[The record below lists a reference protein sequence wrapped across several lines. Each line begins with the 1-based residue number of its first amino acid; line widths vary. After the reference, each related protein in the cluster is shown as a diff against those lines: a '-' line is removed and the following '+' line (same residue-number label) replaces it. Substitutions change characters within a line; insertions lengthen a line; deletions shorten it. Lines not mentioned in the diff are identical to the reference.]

1 MSTTDSTL
9 HLRGDGPEPESE
21 EKPRSRRWLFGF
33 YAAVLLAF
41 VIAAPGNMT
50 FETKLGVATDPWK
63 FLGDLGQLWSDG
75 AGFGGIAD
83 QYIGYVFPM
92 LPFYALADLLQIPV
106 WLAERLWV
114 SLVVAAAF
122 WGALRLAERLRVG
135 SPGTR
140 LLGAAAYALWPTFT
154 IIVGSTSAGA
164 LPGAVLPWVLL
175 PLASATLSA
184 RSAAI
189 RSALVIPFMGGV
201 NAASTLA
208 ALLPAGLYIL
218 SRTGSRRTGLL
229 VWWVPGVILATLWWV
244 VPLLLLGSYGEDFM
258 PYVEQ
263 AINTTSTMS
272 AAEMLRGAGNWVA
285 YLNFGE
291 AWLPAGWMM
300 ATSVLA
306 VLGSAL
312 AAALGLAGLARRDMP
327 ERRWLVLTALVVS
340 LVMLAGYGG
349 ALGAPFAEGFQG
361 WLNGW
366 LKPFRN
372 IYKFQPGLAL
382 ALALGL
388 AHLLARGSGPH
399 GVGPA
404 RARRFVPVLA
414 AVLVLPALA
423 LPYITGAVLQ
433 PGAFKAL
440 PKHWEQTADWLAD
453 NSPRTRALVVP
464 ATAHGIYTWGS
475 PIDQPLHVLADSPW
489 AQRDYVPFG
498 TPGERRA
505 LDAVEQA
512 LMSGGEVPGLAD
524 FLGRAGLYHVV
535 VRNDLDPDQLGYVPP
550 QIVKR
555 TLEASGY
562 RKVEGFG
569 PLTTGGRIA
578 PNTPVEIQG
587 FYPRQRA
594 VEIYEPD
601 NAARPG
607 SVAVQ
612 PVADTAQVSG
622 GPEALLQ
629 LSADPSFRERA
640 AILTGDAHP
649 GLDAPPL
656 RVTADGLRRAD
667 TRFGLVNNNTSYT
680 YTAKERNHTGSAQNP
695 GAEPKQILPVDG
707 TRHQTVATLRGAKS
721 VTASSSG
728 NWLFHLPGFDPVNAF
743 DGDPDTAWAEGSTGD
758 STGEW
763 LRIEFDEPTD
773 IPGTIDVTPLAS
785 DGLRPAPTSVRV
797 ETDQG
802 RTESTLQAEATSQRV
817 KAPRG
822 EAKWLKLTITGS
834 QEGRPGLTGAGF
846 SEIEIPDVQVTR
858 LLTLPND
865 APDTATDAEVYS
877 LHRTAD
883 PGGLEPVGA
892 ESGLHRKFRTSNDG
906 EHALTASALPVPGR
920 ALDELLDQVA
930 PGSRDRITASAES
943 TSPTG
948 TSLSARNL
956 VDGDLTT
963 AWIAGDRPVI
973 HLKWPEKREISSMV
987 LSGAGGISARPAEVQ
1002 ITSPDGAVTTAVDNN
1017 GWARFEAM
1025 ETDELTLTITKTAP
1039 RTLHNPL
1046 AGEDLQLP
1054 VGLNEIYLPALEEFR
1069 VGPPPAG
1076 RTFELACGEG
1086 PAIAVNGTM
1095 HATKVSGSVRD
1106 LTERRPVDVEL
1117 CAGDERNGSVELE
1130 AGDQIVEAGGAG
1142 PLAITDITLTRG
1154 DTAPQATGAKRS
1166 VTARDWAGDSRSVQ
1180 VGEGQASYLRTHMNA
1195 NRGWK
1200 ATLDGKELT
1209 SLRLDGWQQGFL
1221 IPEGAGGTVALEYT
1235 PATWYKGGMV
1245 AGLLGIVALAV
1256 LALLGRRSGTPMGEQ
1271 QPPAPG
1277 WVLGTVALTAVMIV
1291 VSGPF
1296 ALVVPV
1302 LALVAWWRPT
1312 LLPPIAL
1319 AGMLGAGVVAALG
1332 ATSGFAEGT
1341 GAFGHLAQALALV
1354 ALVAALVTAPVREE
1368 SSAPQHAHR
1377 GATRPVAPP
1386 PPPGAAPEPATVPQ
1400 PRTRLDKS
1408 QPPGEEANR

>member
-9 HLRGDGPEPESE
+9 HLRGAGPEPESE
-21 EKPRSRRWLFGF
+21 ERPRSRRWLFGF
-33 YAAVLLAF
+33 YAAVFLAF

-75 AGFGGIAD
+75 SGFGGIAD
-83 QYIGYVFPM
+83 QYVGYVFPM

-175 PLASATLSA
+175 PLASVTLSA
-184 RSAAI
+184 RSAAV
-189 RSALVIPFMGGV
+189 RSALAIPFMGGV

-208 ALLPAGLYIL
+208 ALLPVGLYVL
-218 SRTGSRRTGLL
+218 TRTGHRRTGLL
-229 VWWVPGVILATLWWV
+229 TWWVPGVILATLWWV

-263 AINTTSTMS
+263 AFNTTSTMS
-272 AAEMLRGAGNWVA
+272 ATEMLRGAGNWVA

-327 ERRWLVLTALVVS
+327 ERRWLVLTVLVVS
-340 LVMLAGYGG
+340 AIMLAGYGG
-349 ALGAPFAEGFQG
+349 ALGAPFAEGFQA
-361 WLNGW
+361 WLDGW

-382 ALALGL
+382 VLAFGL
-388 AHLLARGSGPH
+388 AHLLARGSSPH
-399 GVGPA
+399 GTRPLPG
-404 RARRFVPVLA
+404 RRFVPMLA

-423 LPYITGAVLQ
+423 LPYLTGAVLQ
-433 PGAFKAL
+433 PGAFREL
-440 PKHWEQTADWLAD
+440 PEHWQQTADWLAD
-453 NSPRTRALVVP
+453 NSSRSRALVVP
-464 ATAHGIYTWGS
+464 ATAHGVYTWGS
-475 PIDQPLHVLADSPW
+475 PIDQPLHVLANSPW

-498 TPGERRA
+498 TPGERRL

-512 LMSGGEVPGLAD
+512 LLTGGEVPGLAD
-524 FLGRAGLYHVV
+524 YLGRAGLHHVV

-562 RKVEGFG
+562 RRVEAFG
-569 PLTTGGRIA
+569 PLTTGGRIP

-587 FYPRQRA
+587 FYPRQRS

-601 NAARPG
+601 DSALPG
-607 SVAVQ
+607 RVALQ
-612 PVADTAQVSG
+612 PVANTAQVSG

-629 LSADPSFRERA
+629 LSADADFRDRPA
-640 AILTGDAHP
+640 VLTGDEHP
-649 GLDAPPL
+649 GLDTPPL
-656 RVTADGLRRAD
+656 RATADGLRRAD

-680 YTAKERNHTGSAQNP
+680 YTAKERNHTGSAQNA
-695 GAEPKQILPVDG
+695 GEEPKQILPVEG

-743 DGDPDTAWAEGSTGD
+743 DGDAGSAWAEGSSGD
-758 STGEW
+758 SVGEW
-763 LRIEFDEPTD
+763 IRIEFEKPTD
-773 IPGTIDVTPLAS
+773 IPGSLQLTPLAS
-785 DGLRPAPTSVRV
+785 DGLRPAPTSVRI
-797 ETDQG
+797 ETDKG
-802 RTESTLQAEATSQRV
+802 RVESALQAEATSQRV
-817 KAPRG
+817 KAPQG

-865 APDTATDAEVYS
+865 APDTETDAEVYS

-883 PGGLEPVGA
+883 PGGLAPVGA
-892 ESGLHRKFRTSNDG
+892 ETGLHRKFRASSGG
-906 EHALTASALPVPGR
+906 EHTLTATALPVPGR
-920 ALDELLDQVA
+920 ALDELLDQAA

-987 LSGAGGISARPAEVQ
+987 LSGAGGISARPSEVQ
-1002 ITSPDGAVTTAVDNN
+1002 ISSPDGAVTTSVDDN
-1017 GWARFEAM
+1017 GWARFETM
-1025 ETDELTLTITKTAP
+1025 ETDELTLTLTETAP
-1039 RTLHNPL
+1039 RKLHNPL

-1054 VGLNEIYLPALEEFR
+1054 VGLNEIYLPALDEFR
-1069 VGPPPAG
+1069 VAAPSAD

-1086 PAIAVNGTM
+1086 PPIAVNGTM

-1117 CAGDERNGSVELE
+1117 CAADEAEGTVELE

-1154 DTAPQATGAKRS
+1154 DTSPQATGPERTVDAS
-1166 VTARDWAGDSRSVQ
+1166 DWAGDARTVE

-1200 ATLDGKELT
+1200 ATLDGEELE
-1209 SLRLDGWQQGFL
+1209 SLRLDGWQQAFL
-1221 IPEGAGGTVALEYT
+1221 IPEGSGGTVALEYT

-1245 AGLLGIVALAV
+1245 AGLLGVVALVV
-1256 LALLGRRSGTPMGEQ
+1256 LALLGRRSGTPLGEQ

-1277 WVLGTVALTAVMIV
+1277 WLLGGVALTAVMVV

-1332 ATSGFAEGT
+1332 ATSAFADGV
-1341 GAFGHLAQALALV
+1341 GAFGPLAQALALI
-1354 ALVAALVTAPVREE
+1354 ALAASLVTVPVREE
-1368 SSAPQHAHR
+1368 SAAPQHAHR
-1377 GATRPVAPP
+1377 GAGRPVRQPPIADPAPAP
-1386 PPPGAAPEPATVPQ
+1386 APGQYRQPETS
-1400 PRTRLDKS
+1400 R
-1408 QPPGEEANR
+1408 PPGEEANR